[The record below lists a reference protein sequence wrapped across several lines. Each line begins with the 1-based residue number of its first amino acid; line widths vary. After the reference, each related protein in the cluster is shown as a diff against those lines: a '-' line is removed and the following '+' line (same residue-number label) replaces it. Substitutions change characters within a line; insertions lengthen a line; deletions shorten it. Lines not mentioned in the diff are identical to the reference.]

1 MLLLFSPSAVVRR
14 WGGLVRAVL
23 RARRAAL
30 SASSR
35 GPFGFGPRLLRLRLA
50 GPAASAPCS
59 RLLRLRP
66 RSSGK
71 VTMFLPLAVRSMHHL
86 SAPRMICPHKVSLR
100 QVYAQ
105 FIGQELH
112 HGGRQQLRAGLQ
124 PHALQVSPVRPAP
137 AMQRAQANTR
147 TGCQLRFQ
155 HCFHT
160 HIAFFSFFSTFALL
174 PCPSSQQMDR
184 QDRGFL
190 CISRAGMHH
199 FSVSCSSRVRVGLE
213 KTLSYLSICP
223 GGAPPCC
230 SS

>member
-71 VTMFLPLAVRSMHHL
+71 VTMFLPLAVRSVHHL

-105 FIGQELH
+105 FVGQELH

-124 PHALQVSPVRPAP
+124 PHALQVPPVRPAP

-160 HIAFFSFFSTFALL
+160 HIVFFH
-174 PCPSSQQMDR
+174 SSVR
-184 QDRGFL
+184 L
-190 CISRAGMHH
+190 HCSRAHH
-199 FSVSCSSRVRVGLE
+199 PIRWTDRTEDFYVYRAQECIIFPFRAVHA
-213 KTLSYLSICP
+213 C
-223 GGAPPCC
+223 A
-230 SS
+230 